1 MRAYLA
7 YDDGAIE
14 ELGDIVRDQ
23 VASLIDKADAS
34 LAADRQFGIGL
45 YRNDKDFFEIR
56 PVGKCEYMIWS
67 DIIAKSQSSGL
78 LGFLFKRKS
87 HIDKVLSGRDT
98 AAEAAFYYMEY
109 PREAFE
115 RRYT

>member
-14 ELGDIVRDQ
+14 ELGDIERGQ
-23 VASLIDKADAS
+23 VASLIEKADGS
-34 LAADRQFGIGL
+34 LASDRQFGIGL
-45 YRNDKDFFEIR
+45 YRNERDFFEIR
-56 PVGKCEYMIWS
+56 PVGKSEYMLWS

-78 LGFLFKRKS
+78 LGFLFKRKT
-87 HIDKVLSGRDT
+87 HIDKVVSGRDT
-98 AAEAAFYYMEY
+98 AAEAALYYMEY
-109 PREAFE
+109 SREAFE